1 MYNTNQTLITERIV
15 KLFKKTVS
23 EINKEITFTNQ
34 YSYIVEKIMS
44 QDTKHKNYKKNI
56 IQKE

>member
-1 MYNTNQTLITERIV
+1 MYNTNQTLIIERNV

-34 YSYIVEKIMS
+34 Y
-44 QDTKHKNYKKNI
+44 N
-56 IQKE
+56 